1 VIAQQHVA
9 VSSAIYPF
17 EESPV
22 KVREL
27 ARQIVEFYEKISSW
41 ENSVVKGSGLTPSQM
56 HTIEIVGHEG
66 RLRMREL
73 AEKKG
78 VTTGTVTVTVDR
90 LEKEGYLRR
99 EANEK
104 DRRSYVIVLTD
115 KGEALFRRHHEFH
128 VGLTE
133 EMATILSEEEMAL
146 FSRILS
152 KVNGVF

>member
-1 VIAQQHVA
+1 M
-9 VSSAIYPF
+9 
-17 EESPV
+17 E
-22 KVREL
+22 VREL
-27 ARQIVEFYEKISSW
+27 ARQIVEFYEKVSSW

-56 HTIEIVGHEG
+56 HAIEIVGHEG

-78 VTTGTVTVTVDR
+78 VTTGTITVMVDR
-90 LEKEGYLRR
+90 LEREGYLLR
-99 EANEK
+99 EPNTK

-133 EMATILSEEEMAL
+133 EMAAALSEEEITL
-146 FSRILS
+146 FSSILS

>member
-1 VIAQQHVA
+1 M
-9 VSSAIYPF
+9 
-17 EESPV
+17 

-27 ARQIVEFYEKISSW
+27 ASQIVEFYEKISSW

-56 HTIEIVGHEG
+56 HAIEIVGHEG

-78 VTTGTVTVTVDR
+78 VTTGTVTVMVDR
-90 LEKEGYLRR
+90 LEKEGYLIR
-99 EANEK
+99 ESHAT
-104 DRRSYVIVLTD
+104 DRRSYVIALTD
-115 KGEALFRRHHEFH
+115 KGEALFKSHHEYH

-133 EMATILSEEEMAL
+133 EMASVLSEEEVAL
-146 FSRILS
+146 FSKILS

>member
-1 VIAQQHVA
+1 
-9 VSSAIYPF
+9 
-17 EESPV
+17 V
-22 KVREL
+22 KVRQL
-27 ARQIVEFYEKISSW
+27 ALQIVEFYEKISSW

-66 RLRMREL
+66 PLRMRAL

-90 LEKEGYLRR
+90 LEKGGYLRR
-99 EANEK
+99 EAHEK

-115 KGEALFRRHHEFH
+115 KGESLFRRHHEFH

-133 EMATILSEEEMAL
+133 EMAAALSEEEVTL
-146 FSRILS
+146 FSGILS

>member
-1 VIAQQHVA
+1 M
-9 VSSAIYPF
+9 
-17 EESPV
+17 
-22 KVREL
+22 KVRQL
-27 ARQIVEFYEKISSW
+27 ARHIVEFYEKMSSW

-56 HTIEIVGHEG
+56 HTIEIGGHEG

-99 EANEK
+99 EAHEK
-104 DRRSYVIVLTD
+104 DRRSYEIVLTD
-115 KGEALFRRHHEFH
+115 KGEALFKRHHEFH
-128 VGLTE
+128 IGLTE
-133 EMATILSEEEMAL
+133 EMAAALTEEEMAL
-146 FSRILS
+146 FAGILL